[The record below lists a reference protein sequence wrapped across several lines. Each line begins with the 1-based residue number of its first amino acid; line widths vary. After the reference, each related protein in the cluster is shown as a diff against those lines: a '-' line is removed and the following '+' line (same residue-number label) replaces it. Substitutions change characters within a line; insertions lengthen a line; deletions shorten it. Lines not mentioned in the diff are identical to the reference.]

1 MDPAALAILVN
12 VLAFAAV
19 FVAVLAGAEPLRV
32 WVLKQERI
40 YGHIL
45 RTSLLLDV
53 RPRSATWFGFGCVAV
68 GAVGGYLF
76 LPGLVALAAGGAL
89 GAAVPMVTLR
99 VLRARRRAKLD
110 EQLVDGI
117 QSLAGGVRAGLNLVQ
132 AMELV
137 AKNLPAPISQEF
149 GHLLREYEY
158 GTPIETAMA
167 NAAGRIELPNYRL
180 VFSALQTHRERGGD
194 LGHTLDRI
202 ADSVREIQRLE
213 NRIDALTAENRTAA
227 RWMAAMPAV
236 ILAIL
241 YLIDPYGVRML
252 FTDDVGKILLAAIV
266 AMNAVGFAWIRQIV
280 NIDV

>member
-1 MDPAALAILVN
+1 MDPAALNILVN

-19 FVAVLAGAEPLRV
+19 FVGVLAGAEPLRR
-32 WVLKQERI
+32 WVLGQERV

-53 RPRSATWFGFGCVAV
+53 RPRSATWFGAGCVA
-68 GAVGGYLF
+68 AAAAAGYLF
-76 LPGLVALAAGGAL
+76 MPGLVAPAAGGAL
-89 GAAVPMVTLR
+89 GAAAPMITLR

-117 QSLAGGVRAGLNLVQ
+117 QSLAGGVRAGLNLVG

-137 AKNLPAPISQEF
+137 ARNLPAPISQEF

-167 NAAGRIELPNYRL
+167 NAAGRIALPNYRL

-194 LGHTLDRI
+194 LGSTLDRI
-202 ADSVREIQRLE
+202 AESVREIQRLE
-213 NRIDALTAENRTAA
+213 NRIEALTAQNRAAA
-227 RWMAAMPAV
+227 RWMGAMPAV

-241 YLIDPYGVRML
+241 YLIDPAGVGML
-252 FTDDVGKILLAAIV
+252 FTDTVGKILLVAIV

-280 NIDV
+280 SIDV